1 MLYYQVDSVFGDCSQ
16 LSTTK
21 KDASELGIGG
31 CYLGTVKG
39 VKLSFYSKADCSNSF
54 VERGGDRIVASG
66 SCFGATLGVECLNDK
81 VVWKNYQD
89 SDQCQTGS
97 GEQSSYTFPTK
108 VCQTEFPAA
117 YLDSTFA
124 DDKSI
129 TYKEKPAIASS
140 RAPESGPGSLA
151 TASKCKKNEYG
162 KYDGDCMLCSEGCT
176 VTDNCKDSEQGE
188 VKCMIAGSSD
198 DTIPNCAGNPV
209 QGKGYCYRPTPFLEI
224 INDFIGW
231 IAGGFG
237 MCGVL
242 SGGCCWAYFK
252 AKAQEKIEEA
262 MNPVSFLEK
271 ARNKAAS
278 SLKNSA
284 SGIASG
290 VSDVTKI
297 VPSGAV
303 NGAKDLATG
312 VELPTW
318 VTGGSIDRADVAKTA
333 ANTVVNTLDNAAN
346 IDAVYIHQYEQK
358 VKAEQGRLVE
368 QEQHAQQITSNW
380 SRQVE
385 TVRSMLQRKLRKE
398 GSFEKYMKK
407 VDKDFSETVSGK
419 EFGKLLVKIKKKD
432 KHSDDWILTPRLAGV
447 TWATALRFESVKDKH
462 LDSKELRFQ
471 SLRQWI
477 FPIKAT
483 PHSIKNWAMEEAV

>member
-1 MLYYQVDSVFGDCSQ
+1 VCKTNWQDPDDGTQYKGCHTDNDYEISFCEVTVPGCDP
-16 LSTTK
+16 
-21 KDASELGIGG
+21 GG
-31 CYLGTVKG
+31 CYGSVAGLNGYAYCDPG
-39 VKLSFYSKADCSNSF
+39 
-54 VERGGDRIVASG
+54 ASG
-66 SCFGATLGVECLNDK
+66 HHGKLG
-81 VVWKNYQD
+81 
-89 SDQCQTGS
+89 
-97 GEQSSYTFPTK
+97 
-108 VCQTEFPAA
+108 
-117 YLDSTFA
+117 
-124 DDKSI
+124 
-129 TYKEKPAIASS
+129 
-140 RAPESGPGSLA
+140 
-151 TASKCKKNEYG
+151 ASKCKKNEYG
-162 KYDGDCMLCSEGCT
+162 KFEGNCELCSVGCT
-176 VTDNCKDSEQGE
+176 THDNCAGSENGE
-188 VKCMIAGSSD
+188 VKCMITSSSD
-198 DTIPNCAGNPV
+198 QTVPNCDGTPV
-209 QGKGYCYRPTPFLEI
+209 ARKGYCYQPTSFLDSI
-224 INDFIGW
+224 DDFIGW

-237 MCGVL
+237 ICGVF
-242 SGGCCWAYFK
+242 SGGCCWAYFR
-252 AKAQEKIEEA
+252 AKAEEKIQEKIGEA

-278 SLKNSA
+278 SLKGSVL
-284 SGIASG
+284 GIAGG

-312 VELPTW
+312 VELPSW
-318 VTGGSIDRADVAKTA
+318 VTGGSIDRADVANTA

-346 IDAVYIHQYEQK
+346 IDAVYIPQY
-358 VKAEQGRLVE
+358 E

-407 VDKDFSETVSGK
+407 VDKDGSETISGK

>member
-1 MLYYQVDSVFGDCSQ
+1 MITSS
-16 LSTTK
+16 
-21 KDASELGIGG
+21 
-31 CYLGTVKG
+31 
-39 VKLSFYSKADCSNSF
+39 
-54 VERGGDRIVASG
+54 
-66 SCFGATLGVECLNDK
+66 
-81 VVWKNYQD
+81 
-89 SDQCQTGS
+89 SDQ
-97 GEQSSYTFPTK
+97 
-108 VCQTEFPAA
+108 
-117 YLDSTFA
+117 
-124 DDKSI
+124 
-129 TYKEKPAIASS
+129 
-140 RAPESGPGSLA
+140 
-151 TASKCKKNEYG
+151 
-162 KYDGDCMLCSEGCT
+162 T
-176 VTDNCKDSEQGE
+176 V
-188 VKCMIAGSSD
+188 
-198 DTIPNCAGNPV
+198 PNCDGTPV
-209 QGKGYCYRPTPFLEI
+209 ARKGYCYQPTSFLDSI
-224 INDFIGW
+224 DDFIGW

-237 MCGVL
+237 ICGVF
-242 SGGCCWAYFK
+242 SGGCCWAYFR
-252 AKAQEKIEEA
+252 AKAEEKIQEKIGEA

-278 SLKNSA
+278 SLKGSVL
-284 SGIASG
+284 GIAGG

-312 VELPTW
+312 VELPSW

-407 VDKDFSETVSGK
+407 VDKDGSETISGK